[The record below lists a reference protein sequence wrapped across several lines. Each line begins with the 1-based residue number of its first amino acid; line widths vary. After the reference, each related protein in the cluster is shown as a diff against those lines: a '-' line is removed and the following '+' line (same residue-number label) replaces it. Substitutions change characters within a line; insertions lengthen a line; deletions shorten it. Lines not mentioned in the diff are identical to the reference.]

1 MVNSAHIAD
10 FDICFQAQGMARTGG
25 GRLFAA
31 LRKQHAAC
39 EEVDCFGLDSADVKI
54 HPEGAEAQRQ
64 GSFWRFCE
72 LRIGVEK

>member
-10 FDICFQAQGMARTGG
+10 FGICFQAQGMAGTGG
-25 GRLFAA
+25 GRLFTA
-31 LRKQHAAC
+31 LREQHAVC
-39 EEVDCFGLDSADVKI
+39 EDVDCFGLDSAGVKI

-72 LRIGVEK
+72 LRIGV

>member
-10 FDICFQAQGMARTGG
+10 FGICFQAQGMAGTGG

-31 LRKQHAAC
+31 LREQHAVCAD
-39 EEVDCFGLDSADVKI
+39 VDCFGLDGASVKM
-54 HPEGAEAQRQ
+54 HPEGAEVQRQ